1 MVTFN
6 IYLAKNRQKRFTKRA
21 IYLMKQNL
29 NKLSVLIKTTLCT
42 SLLCLATPSYGA
54 KEKAPRWFEI
64 EVILFKQLGDKK
76 LLKEQFPD
84 EILRPSAKRSFDL
97 LSNFLQPDIQS
108 LKQKLPFCQELSSPE
123 KFYKSDFIAKA
134 MNTDFV
140 LYQAQEQFSTK
151 SLTEIEAMS
160 VDAELSLALFENSQA
175 ELTAEQDITDNNDFN
190 NAVSESL
197 QQESQEDHS
206 NESREVIDENINSAA
221 TVNNNANT
229 DNIANLNVETEQL
242 TGLTEEQIQLIELA
256 EQEFS
261 LIQYKNYSY
270 YPKQPRNALC
280 QIPESFFKQTLSQ
293 EQLAS
298 FDSTAF
304 NVDTMPRKIAAS
316 GVRKTN
322 TPYLIS
328 KDSLRLN
335 DVTQRLRWSKNF
347 KPLVHLGWR
356 QIGVTR
362 NKAIPMQL
370 FAGKHLAYEYQQQ
383 LKAYQEYINQIS
395 ASEINEQQINALVE
409 QFATAYPADHVDSLQ
424 NSQLTESES
433 NKQLSSLINNTDE
446 ATNAQVNTEGNSE
459 LIIKQQYINALINQ
473 ASQIESDNSEYVIS
487 QLGQPIELLAQNND
501 DGLTNVAP
509 ESIEVA
515 VMPTPPMQNWELD
528 GLFKVHLDH
537 YLYITA
543 DLSLVTDDV
552 NSNSQDASHSD
563 ERSKSKQISFQ
574 QNRRVI
580 SGEVHYFDHPYIGML
595 VQIRRFDPSKSGDDA
610 VSQAIK

>member
-1 MVTFN
+1 
-6 IYLAKNRQKRFTKRA
+6 
-21 IYLMKQNL
+21 MKQNL
-29 NKLSVLIKTTLCT
+29 NKLSVFIKTTLCT

-84 EILRPSAKRSFDL
+84 EVMKPSAKRSFDL
-97 LSNFLQPDIQS
+97 LSDFLQPDIKS
-108 LKQKLPFCQELSSPE
+108 LKQKLPFCQELNSSE
-123 KFYKSDFIAKA
+123 KFYKSDFIAQA
-134 MNTDFV
+134 RNTDFV
-140 LYQAQEQFSTK
+140 LYQSQAQFSTK
-151 SLTEIEAMS
+151 SLTEIEAMP
-160 VDAELSLALFENSQA
+160 VNAELNLALIENGQA
-175 ELTAEQDITDNNDFN
+175 ELAAEQDITNSNNFN

-197 QQESQEDHS
+197 QQENQEVHS
-206 NESREVIDENINSAA
+206 NESREVTDENIDSTTIVDNN
-221 TVNNNANT
+221 VNA
-229 DNIANLNVETEQL
+229 DNIANLNVEAEQL
-242 TGLTEEQIQLIELA
+242 TGLTEEQIQLLELA

-270 YPKQPRNALC
+270 YPKQPKNTLC
-280 QIPESFFKQTLSQ
+280 QIPESFFKQTLSP

-298 FDSTAF
+298 FNSTAF
-304 NVDTMPRKIAAS
+304 NVETMPQKIAAS
-316 GVRKTN
+316 GVRKTH

-383 LKAYQEYINQIS
+383 LKGYQEYVNQIS
-395 ASEINEQQINALVE
+395 ASEINEQQVNALIA
-409 QFATAYPADHVDSLQ
+409 QFAQSYPAEHIDALQ
-424 NSQLTESES
+424 NVELSESES
-433 NKQLSSLINNTDE
+433 NKQINSLINSTDE
-446 ATNAQVNTEGNSE
+446 ATNTQQNTEGNSE
-459 LIIKQQYINALINQ
+459 LIIKQQYINAIINQ
-473 ASQIESDNSEYVIS
+473 ASLIKSDNTDYVIS

-501 DGLTNVAP
+501 DGLTNVTP
-509 ESIEVA
+509 EALEVA
-515 VMPTPPMQNWELD
+515 IMPEPPMQNWELD

-543 DLSLVTDDV
+543 DFNLVTKDV
-552 NSNSQDASHSD
+552 NSNSQGTEHLD

-595 VQIRRFDPSKSGDDA
+595 VQIRRFDPNKSGDDA